1 MKKQKIKT
9 SWKEKKRG
17 ELKVM
22 PTQKGAHIHT
32 YTHGEREKT
41 KKGKAISNTNKV
53 IPEESSQAVI
63 ISALATFR
71 LNKES

>member
-1 MKKQKIKT
+1 MERK
-9 SWKEKKRG
+9 KKRG

-32 YTHGEREKT
+32 HTHTHGEREKT

-71 LNKES
+71 FNKES